1 MKISDILTE
10 DLVVTGLEGKS
21 KDEII
26 NHLIDLVS
34 ASPKV
39 LDREK
44 VRKAIFERE
53 KIMSTGVG
61 NGFAIPHGK
70 TDAVTDIVAAFA
82 VTSEPIDYQSL
93 DEKPVRL
100 VFLLVGK
107 DNLVGPHIKLL
118 SRISRLM
125 NKEEFRQ
132 RLLEQRTPHDIL
144 DLFRQGKPT
153 MIAFGQR
160 DVRQGPGTLPVSE
173 SIADIA
179 FGVPWFKHDRPAVIE
194 EYAAAYRK
202 VALQASALA

>member
-1 MKISDILTE
+1 MTYMKISDILTD
-10 DLVVTGLEGKS
+10 DLVVTGLQGKT
-21 KDEII
+21 KDDII
-26 NHLIDLVS
+26 DAMIDIVA

-39 LDREK
+39 LDKEK

-53 KIMSTGVG
+53 RIMSTGVG

-82 VTSEPIDYQSL
+82 VTAEPIDYQSL

-125 NKEEFRQ
+125 NKEDFRK
-132 RLLEQRTPHDIL
+132 RLLEQQTSREIIDM
-144 DLFRQGKPT
+144 FRQ
-153 MIAFGQR
+153 
-160 DVRQGPGTLPVSE
+160 
-173 SIADIA
+173 
-179 FGVPWFKHDRPAVIE
+179 E
-194 EYAAAYRK
+194 EATYFE
-202 VALQASALA
+202 V

>member
-10 DLVVTGLEGKS
+10 QLVVTGLAGEN

-26 NHLIDLVS
+26 DAMIELVAS
-34 ASPKV
+34 SPKV
-39 LDREK
+39 VDKDKLRE
-44 VRKAIFERE
+44 AILERE

-82 VTSEPIDYQSL
+82 VTAEPIDYESL

-107 DNLVGPHIKLL
+107 DSMVGPHIKLL

-125 NKEEFRQ
+125 NKEEFRK
-132 RLLEQRTPHDIL
+132 RLLSAGSPKEL
-144 DLFRQGKPT
+144 
-153 MIAFGQR
+153 M
-160 DVRQGPGTLPVSE
+160 E
-173 SIADIA
+173 M
-179 FGVPWFKHDRPAVIE
+179 FKQE
-194 EYAAAYRK
+194 EATYFE
-202 VALQASALA
+202 V